1 MELIWCNVLK
11 GFLFTFPLIF
21 FDSEKIGQN
30 ISERI
35 DLLKETFLF
44 FFLIL

>member
-1 MELIWCNVLK
+1 MNSI
-11 GFLFTFPLIF
+11 GFYGIDLMQCVKSIFPLIF

-44 FFLIL
+44 SF